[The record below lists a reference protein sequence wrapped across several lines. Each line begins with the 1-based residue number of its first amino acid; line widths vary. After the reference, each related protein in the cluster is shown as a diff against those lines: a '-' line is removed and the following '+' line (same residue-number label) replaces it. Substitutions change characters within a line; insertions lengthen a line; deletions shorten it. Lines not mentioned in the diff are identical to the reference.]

1 MKTILTKGVTRI
13 LIGAICGLP
22 LMQACKDTPDAV
34 APAEIKDYAI
44 FVTAGNANATES
56 YYTLTVDN
64 LEKDTLL
71 SPVKSGIVSD
81 ADLFWATIYSA
92 YSKGNFYF
100 TMDGNII
107 SKQRIQS
114 GKYREVGNVV
124 AEAGSWELGMMKTLF
139 NANGL
144 NFISWQ
150 TTYNKA
156 DNVLEN
162 KLFMVDTAASMSVKS
177 KNPIKFPLPAFKL
190 YDDDGKEIRKED
202 MPLTPSSFTIR
213 DNKVLIGYHYDWATK
228 IDTAYMLMADY
239 PSLTNV
245 KVMKDARLGHVS
257 GAWYASSSSFTDDNG
272 DYYFSTI
279 NNKDQY
285 GLLRIKKGA
294 TEIDP
299 TYAFD
304 LKELGNIALGNSG
317 YAGPDHHTYLKN
329 GLAFM
334 GSFVVDVRNKKVV
347 KDLNSFG
354 LGTVQK
360 TMETYTEN
368 DNEVYAVLK
377 TNDSRWYVAK
387 YDVEKNTLKR
397 GVEISGSIKSVS
409 RISRLK

>member
-1 MKTILTKGVTRI
+1 MKTILTKGTSR
-13 LIGAICGLP
+13 LMLAAICGLP
-22 LMQACKDTPDAV
+22 LLQACKDTPDPV
-34 APAEIKDYAI
+34 AAPEIKDYAI
-44 FVTAGNANATES
+44 FVTVGNANATES

-107 SKQRIQS
+107 SKQRIQT

-139 NANGL
+139 NENGL

-150 TTYNKA
+150 TSYNKT

-162 KLFMVDTAASMSVKS
+162 KLFMVDTTASMSVKS
-177 KNPIKFPLPAFKL
+177 KNPIKFPMPKYKL
-190 YDDDGKEIRKED
+190 YDTDGKEVKNED
-202 MPLTPSSFTIR
+202 MPLTPSSFSIR
-213 DNKVLIGYHYDWATK
+213 DNKVFIGYYYDWATK
-228 IDTAYMLMADY
+228 IDTAYMLVADY
-239 PSLTNV
+239 PSLANV
-245 KVMKDARLGHVS
+245 KLLKDARLGHVS

-279 NNKDQY
+279 NNKGEY

-304 LKELGNIALGNSG
+304 LKEIGNIALSNGG

-334 GSFVVDVRNKKVV
+334 GSFVIDVRNKKVV

-354 LGTVQK
+354 LGAVQK
-360 TMETYTEN
+360 TMETYSEN
-368 DNEVYAVLK
+368 SNDMYVVLK
-377 TNDSRWYVAK
+377 TDNARWFIAK

-397 GVEISGSIKSVS
+397 GVEINGGITSVS